1 MSLRMHVL
9 LLGCILESSNARAS
23 ETVTCKKDEQ
33 RDLLGMIAAIK
44 AKLKSMGNGEINIS
58 AYDTAWVA
66 LVKNL
71 EGSDGPQFPLS
82 IDWIAQNQLP
92 DGSWGDNTFF
102 LVHDRIINTLA
113 CIIALKSW
121 NVHDDKCR
129 KGLSFIS
136 KNLWRITEDDED
148 WMLIGFEMT
157 FPTLIQM
164 AKDLSLDI
172 PFDEPAL
179 QVIYAKRCQKL
190 TKIPKDVLHAVPT
203 TLLLSIEGMLDLDWR
218 DIFKFQCPDGSFMAS
233 PAPTAYALMHTRDR
247 KCLKFID
254 VLVNKF
260 NGGVPFNYPLD
271 IFEPLWVVDR
281 LERLGI
287 SRYFKSE
294 IKEYLDYVYSQ
305 WTQEGLPATKG
316 FPLKDIDDTA
326 MGFRLLRLCGYH
338 VSPCVFNHFE
348 KDGEF
353 FCYPGQS
360 NQSVTAMYNLYRA
373 AQVSFPDEAE
383 LEQANIY
390 CGKLLAERRA
400 SGKLKDKWVIPKDL
414 PGEVGYTLDFPW
426 KVILPRVETRMYL
439 DQYGGSADVWI
450 GKVLYRMPLI
460 CNDLYLETARA
471 DFRSFQ
477 RLCRLEWHG
486 LQKWCEENN
495 IELHGVTP
503 DSALR
508 TYFLAAA
515 SIFEPDRAAE
525 RLAWARTAVLAEAIS
540 RRWRRG
546 ANASSDNRREGA
558 PNELHNHGLDELA
571 RGEEDP
577 TEGALLGALHY
588 ELNSLA
594 PSKDAYR
601 HLQEA
606 WGQWLR
612 SWSCDSFEG
621 NTALLLVRA
630 IEICSGRHSSTK
642 QDVNHQ
648 EYCQLESLTHSIC
661 CKLASGVLAQAGET
675 MEKYDNLD
683 QKVDLEMKEL
693 AQCVLQDC
701 NSIDRVTRQTFLHVV
716 KSYYYVAYCSPETI
730 YNHVSKV
737 LFEDV

>member
-1 MSLRMHVL
+1 
-9 LLGCILESSNARAS
+9 
-23 ETVTCKKDEQ
+23 
-33 RDLLGMIAAIK
+33 MIAAIK
-44 AKLKSMGNGEINIS
+44 EKLKSMGDGEINIS

-82 IDWIAQNQLP
+82 IDWIAQNQLS

-113 CIIALKSW
+113 CIVALKSW
-121 NVHDDKCR
+121 NVHDDKCI
-129 KGLSFIS
+129 KGLSFIN
-136 KNLWRITEDDED
+136 KNLRRITEDDED
-148 WMLIGFEMT
+148 WMLIGFEIT

-179 QVIYAKRCQKL
+179 QVIYTKRDQKL
-190 TKIPKDVLHAVPT
+190 TKIPKDILHVAPT
-203 TLLLSIEGMLDLDWR
+203 TLLLSIEGMPSLDWR
-218 DIFKFQCPDGSFMAS
+218 DIFKFQCSDGSFMAS
-233 PAPTAYALMHTRDR
+233 PAPTAYALMHTGDK
-247 KCLKFID
+247 KCFKFID

-287 SRYFKSE
+287 SRYFKNE
-294 IKEYLDYVYSQ
+294 IKEYLDYVYRH
-305 WTQEGLPATKG
+305 WTQEGLPATKD

-338 VSPCVFNHFE
+338 VSPCAFNHFE

-353 FCYPGQS
+353 LCYPGQS

-373 AQVSFPDEAE
+373 AQVSFLGEAE
-383 LEQANIY
+383 LERAHIY

-400 SGKLKDKWVIPKDL
+400 SGKFKDKWVIPKDL
-414 PGEVGYTLDFPW
+414 PGEVGYALDFPW
-426 KVILPRVETRMYL
+426 KVSLPRVETRMYL

-471 DFRSFQ
+471 DFRIFQ
-477 RLCRLEWHG
+477 RLCRREWHG
-486 LQKWCEENN
+486 LRKWYDENN
-495 IELHGVTP
+495 IGLHGVTP

-515 SIFEPDRAAE
+515 NILEPNRAAE

-540 RRWRRG
+540 RRH
-546 ANASSDNRREGA
+546 S
-558 PNELHNHGLDELA
+558 HGSNELA
-571 RGEEDP
+571 RFEFLHTSSRGEEHP
-577 TEGALLGALHY
+577 TERALLGELHY

-594 PSKDAYR
+594 PSNDAYR
-601 HLQEA
+601 HLQET
-606 WGQWLR
+606 WVQWLR

-621 NTALLLVRA
+621 NTALLLVRT
-630 IEICSGRHSSTK
+630 IEICSGRHSSLTK
-642 QDVNHQ
+642 QNVNHQ

-661 CKLASGVLAQAGET
+661 CKLASRVLAQVGEK
-675 MEKYDNLD
+675 MEKDGNLD
-683 QKVDLEMKEL
+683 QQVDLEMQEL
-693 AQCVLQDC
+693 AQCVLQNC
-701 NSIDRVTRQTFLHVV
+701 NSINWESRQTFLHVV

-730 YNHVSKV
+730 SNHVSKV